1 MNVWITRTVT
11 FLLLFLLFLVFSKVS
26 SIQTHPKFNGV
37 FDIYIY
43 IYIKKLHN
51 KLPERLEKSVLL
63 PASIKFQCEDMFVW
77 RDFRDDEKLRRE
89 K

>member
-1 MNVWITRTVT
+1 MA
-11 FLLLFLLFLVFSKVS
+11 FL
-26 SIQTHPKFNGV
+26 IY
-37 FDIYIY
+37 IYIY